1 MKNLIRQI
9 LREESQGFKAYDTVI
24 NPYMRKKFPWWIELE
39 TSGYSYGATNP
50 TLLTWHATLKV
61 DKDWYDDL
69 CNKSRFSDCDSKD
82 GVRMTLL
89 VDYDVISDVESYLKR
104 MYSHLT
110 GEKKKVKIANSIK
123 IIPVDNK
130 ISVNESDDKN
140 SKLKEKIIDLVFDRG
155 LFFTMKMLGLSWS
168 QLVSMIGTEYITK
181 KIMITFIDDFM
192 RQLNMGFGLPEA
204 GEDPIFYGEN
214 EKEKRSI
221 VYFGLNSVAVEVI
234 DKDSYDILGEF
245 RVNYYN
251 LSDDMLMEV
260 FDAMMRIHEDGDIY
274 DVLGI

>member
-69 CNKSRFSDCDSKD
+69 CNKSRFSDCDTKD

-89 VDYDVISDVESYLKR
+89 VDYDVILDVESHLKKMYL
-104 MYSHLT
+104 HLT
-110 GEKKKVKIANSIK
+110 GERKKVKIANSIK

-140 SKLKEKIIDLVFDRG
+140 SKLKEKIIDLVESKG
-155 LFFTMKMLGLSWS
+155 LFQTMKMLGLSWS
-168 QLVSMIGTEYITK
+168 RLISVAGTEYITR
-181 KIMITFIDDFM
+181 KIMLEFISDFM
-192 RQLNMGFGLPEA
+192 RRLNMGFGLVEA

-214 EKEKRSI
+214 HREIRNI
-221 VYFGLNSVAVEVI
+221 VYFGINSVAVEVTE
-234 DKDSYDILGEF
+234 KFSYNGAGEF
-245 RVNYYN
+245 RVNYFN
-251 LSDDMLMEV
+251 LDDNILMEV

-274 DVLGI
+274 DALGV

>member
-69 CNKSRFSDCDSKD
+69 CNKSRFSDCDTKD

-89 VDYDVISDVESYLKR
+89 VDYDVILDVESHLKKMYL
-104 MYSHLT
+104 HLT
-110 GEKKKVKIANSIK
+110 GERKIVKIGNSIK

-140 SKLKEKIIDLVFDRG
+140 SKLKEKIIDLVFDKG

-181 KIMITFIDDFM
+181 KIMMTFIDDFM

-214 EKEKRSI
+214 DKEKMNI

-234 DKDSYDILGEF
+234 EKAPIYRVSEF

>member
-1 MKNLIRQI
+1 VKNLIRQI

-69 CNKSRFSDCDSKD
+69 CNKSRFSDCDTKD

-89 VDYDVISDVESYLKR
+89 VDYDVISDVESHLKKMYL
-104 MYSHLT
+104 HLT
-110 GEKKKVKIANSIK
+110 GERKKVKIANSIK

-181 KIMITFIDDFM
+181 KIMMTFIDDFM

-214 EKEKRSI
+214 DKEKMNI

-234 DKDSYDILGEF
+234 EKAPIYKVSEF

-274 DVLGI
+274 DILGI

>member
-69 CNKSRFSDCDSKD
+69 CNKSRFSDCDTKD

-89 VDYDVISDVESYLKR
+89 VDYDVILGVESYLKR

-110 GEKKKVKIANSIK
+110 GEKKIVKIANSIK

-140 SKLKEKIIDLVFDRG
+140 SKLKEKIIDLVFDKG

-181 KIMITFIDDFM
+181 KIMMTFIDDFM

-214 EKEKRSI
+214 DKEKMNI

-234 DKDSYDILGEF
+234 EKAPIYRVSEF

>member
-1 MKNLIRQI
+1 VKNLIRQI
-9 LREESQGFKAYDTVI
+9 LREESQGFKAYDSVI

-89 VDYDVISDVESYLKR
+89 VDYDVILDVESYLKR

-130 ISVNESDDKN
+130 ISVNESDDKTVN
-140 SKLKEKIIDLVFDRG
+140 LKEKIIKLVESKG
-155 LFFTMKMLGLSWS
+155 LFQTMKMLGLSWS
-168 QLVSMIGTEYITK
+168 RLISVAGTEYITR
-181 KIMITFIDDFM
+181 KIMLEFISDFM
-192 RQLNMGFGLPEA
+192 RRLNMGFGLVEA

-214 EKEKRSI
+214 HREIRNI
-221 VYFGLNSVAVEVI
+221 VYFGINSVAVEVTE
-234 DKDSYDILGEF
+234 KFSYNGAGEF
-245 RVNYYN
+245 RVNYFN
-251 LSDDMLMEV
+251 LDDNILMEV

-274 DVLGI
+274 DALGV

>member
-1 MKNLIRQI
+1 
-9 LREESQGFKAYDTVI
+9 
-24 NPYMRKKFPWWIELE
+24 MRKKFPWWIELE

-69 CNKSRFSDCDSKD
+69 CNKSRFSDCDTKD

-89 VDYDVISDVESYLKR
+89 VDYDVISDVESHLKKMYL
-104 MYSHLT
+104 HLT
-110 GEKKKVKIANSIK
+110 GERKKVKIANSIK

-181 KIMITFIDDFM
+181 KIMMTFIDDFM

-214 EKEKRSI
+214 DKEKMNI

-234 DKDSYDILGEF
+234 EKAPIYKVSEF

-274 DVLGI
+274 DILGI

>member
-1 MKNLIRQI
+1 VKNLIRQI

-39 TSGYSYGATNP
+39 TSGYSYGETNP

-69 CNKSRFSDCDSKD
+69 CNQSRFSDCDTKD

-123 IIPVDNK
+123 VIPVDNK

-181 KIMITFIDDFM
+181 KIMMTFIDDFM
-192 RQLNMGFGLPEA
+192 RQLNMGFGLVEA

-214 EKEKRSI
+214 DKETMNI

-234 DKDSYDILGEF
+234 EKAPIYKVSEF

>member
-1 MKNLIRQI
+1 
-9 LREESQGFKAYDTVI
+9 
-24 NPYMRKKFPWWIELE
+24 MRKKFPWWIELE

-89 VDYDVISDVESYLKR
+89 VDYDVILDVESYLKR

-130 ISVNESDDKN
+130 ISVNESDDKTVN
-140 SKLKEKIIDLVFDRG
+140 LKEKIIKLVESKG
-155 LFFTMKMLGLSWS
+155 LFQTMKMLGLSWS
-168 QLVSMIGTEYITK
+168 RLISVAGTEYITR
-181 KIMITFIDDFM
+181 KIMLEFISDFM
-192 RQLNMGFGLPEA
+192 RRLNMGFGLVEA

-214 EKEKRSI
+214 HREIRNI
-221 VYFGLNSVAVEVI
+221 VYFGINSVAVEVTE
-234 DKDSYDILGEF
+234 KFSYNGAGEF
-245 RVNYYN
+245 RVNYFN
-251 LSDDMLMEV
+251 LDDNILMEV

-274 DVLGI
+274 DALGV

>member
-9 LREESQGFKAYDTVI
+9 LREESQGFKAYDSVI

-89 VDYDVISDVESYLKR
+89 VDYDVILDVESYLKR

-130 ISVNESDDKN
+130 ISVNESDDKTVN
-140 SKLKEKIIDLVFDRG
+140 LKEKIIKLVESKG
-155 LFFTMKMLGLSWS
+155 LFQTMKMLGLSWS
-168 QLVSMIGTEYITK
+168 RLISVAGTEYITR
-181 KIMITFIDDFM
+181 KIMLEFISDFM
-192 RQLNMGFGLPEA
+192 RRLNMGFGLVEA

-214 EKEKRSI
+214 HREIRNI
-221 VYFGLNSVAVEVI
+221 VYFGINSVAVEVTE
-234 DKDSYDILGEF
+234 KFSYNGAGEF
-245 RVNYYN
+245 RVNYFN
-251 LSDDMLMEV
+251 LDDNILMEV

-274 DVLGI
+274 DALGV

>member
-69 CNKSRFSDCDSKD
+69 CNQSRFSDCDTKD

-89 VDYDVISDVESYLKR
+89 VDYDVILGVESYLKR

-110 GEKKKVKIANSIK
+110 GEKKIVKIANSIK

-140 SKLKEKIIDLVFDRG
+140 SKLKEKIIDLVFDKG

-181 KIMITFIDDFM
+181 KIMMTFIDDFM

-214 EKEKRSI
+214 EKEIMNI

-234 DKDSYDILGEF
+234 EKAPIYKVSEF

>member
-1 MKNLIRQI
+1 VKNLIRQI

-69 CNKSRFSDCDSKD
+69 CNKSRFSDCDTKD

-140 SKLKEKIIDLVFDRG
+140 SKLKEKIIDLVFDKG

>member
-1 MKNLIRQI
+1 VKNLIRQI

-69 CNKSRFSDCDSKD
+69 CNKSRFSDCDTKD

-89 VDYDVISDVESYLKR
+89 VDYDVISDVESHLKKMYL
-104 MYSHLT
+104 HLT
-110 GEKKKVKIANSIK
+110 GERKKVKIANSIK

-155 LFFTMKMLGLSWS
+155 LFNTMKILGLSWS

-181 KIMITFIDDFM
+181 KIMMTFIDDFM

-214 EKEKRSI
+214 HREIRNI
-221 VYFGLNSVAVEVI
+221 VYFGINSVAVEVTE
-234 DKDSYDILGEF
+234 KFSHNGAGEF

-251 LSDDMLMEV
+251 LSDDILMEV

-274 DVLGI
+274 DVLGV

>member
-24 NPYMRKKFPWWIELE
+24 NPYMKKKFPWWIELE

-89 VDYDVISDVESYLKR
+89 VDYDVILDVESYLKR

-110 GEKKKVKIANSIK
+110 GEKKIVKIANSIK
-123 IIPVDNK
+123 FIPVDNK

-155 LFFTMKMLGLSWS
+155 LFKTMKMLGLSWS

-181 KIMITFIDDFM
+181 KIMMTFIDDFM

-214 EKEKRSI
+214 EREIRNI
-221 VYFGLNSVAVEVI
+221 VYFGLNSVAVEVTE
-234 DKDSYDILGEF
+234 KFSHNGAGEF

-251 LSDDMLMEV
+251 LDDDILMEV

>member
-1 MKNLIRQI
+1 VKNLIRQI

-69 CNKSRFSDCDSKD
+69 CNKSRFSDCDTKD

-89 VDYDVISDVESYLKR
+89 VDYDVISDVESHLKKMYL
-104 MYSHLT
+104 HLT
-110 GEKKKVKIANSIK
+110 GERKKVKIANSIK

-140 SKLKEKIIDLVFDRG
+140 SKLKEKIIDLVFDKG

-181 KIMITFIDDFM
+181 KIMMTFIDDFM
-192 RQLNMGFGLPEA
+192 RQLNMGFGLIEA
-204 GEDPIFYGEN
+204 GEDPIFYSEHDT
-214 EKEKRSI
+214 ETRHI
-221 VYFGLNSVAVEVI
+221 VYFGLNSVAVEVT
-234 DKDSYDILGEF
+234 DKDSFDELGEF

-251 LSDDMLMEV
+251 LSDDILMEV
-260 FDAMMRIHEDGDIY
+260 FDTMMRIHEDGDIY
-274 DVLGI
+274 DVLGV

>member
-1 MKNLIRQI
+1 
-9 LREESQGFKAYDTVI
+9 
-24 NPYMRKKFPWWIELE
+24 MRKKFPWWIELE

-89 VDYDVISDVESYLKR
+89 VDYDVILDVESYLKR

-110 GEKKKVKIANSIK
+110 GEKKIVKIANSIK
-123 IIPVDNK
+123 VIPVDNK

-155 LFFTMKMLGLSWS
+155 LFKTMKMLGLSWS

-181 KIMITFIDDFM
+181 KIMMTFIDDFM

-214 EKEKRSI
+214 EREIRNI
-221 VYFGLNSVAVEVI
+221 VYFGLNSVAVEVTE
-234 DKDSYDILGEF
+234 KFSYNGAGEF

-251 LSDDMLMEV
+251 LSDDILMEV
-260 FDAMMRIHEDGDIY
+260 FDTMMRIHEDGDIY
-274 DVLGI
+274 DVLGV

>member
-69 CNKSRFSDCDSKD
+69 CNQSRFSDCDTKD

-89 VDYDVISDVESYLKR
+89 VNYDVISDVETYLKR
-104 MYSHLT
+104 MYLHLT
-110 GEKKKVKIANSIK
+110 GERKIVKIGNSIK

-192 RQLNMGFGLPEA
+192 RRLNMGFGLPEA

-214 EKEKRSI
+214 DKEKMNI

-234 DKDSYDILGEF
+234 EKAPIYKVSEF